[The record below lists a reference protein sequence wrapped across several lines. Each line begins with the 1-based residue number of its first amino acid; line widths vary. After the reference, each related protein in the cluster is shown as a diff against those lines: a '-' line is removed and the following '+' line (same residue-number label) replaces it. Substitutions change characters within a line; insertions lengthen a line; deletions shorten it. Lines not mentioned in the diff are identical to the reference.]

1 VEDQRLRDVVVPV
14 WLGQNFRQ
22 MKSYFLS
29 RRIEKKKETGGRR
42 RMKRVKNYRKT
53 KITLPDLPIKN
64 KQEGQTRKSTFKR
77 QKSLYLT

>member
-42 RMKRVKNYRKT
+42 RMKRGEKLPKDKNN
-53 KITLPDLPIKN
+53 IA
-64 KQEGQTRKSTFKR
+64 
-77 QKSLYLT
+77 